1 MKVGVLFLSG
11 GRAVMIFYSHSIIEH
26 KANKKFGAHR
36 APLSLHH
43 STARESLTVSP
54 RQDAVALEQGVM
66 PRTH

>member
-11 GRAVMIFYSHSIIEH
+11 GRAVMIFYSHSIIGH

-36 APLSLHH
+36 APHSLHR
-43 STARESLTVSP
+43 STVRETLMVNP

-66 PRTH
+66 PRAH